1 MVSMAPDMA
10 DTPEFEAAI
19 KTACSLHGL
28 EWIGLEKFPVDVT
41 DFMPVIS
48 RALAKKPD
56 IIDTSSTGGV
66 MGPKCVQLVKQLR
79 DAGFKG
85 IIMLPCGSPPGLL
98 EEIVPKEYRA
108 KIVTTDVN
116 ADGSVVT
123 QQYRDVRTRFME
135 KYQQE
140 FCAVAVMY
148 NVAKPFFE
156 FLDGQDTMDS
166 TAWMEGFAKYRWQ
179 GVWGTESFWCGKPL
193 FGVDRVTIWGFWT
206 SEYIDGKPETR
217 WAAPVPWDLWVEQK

>member
-1 MVSMAPDMA
+1 
-10 DTPEFEAAI
+10 
-19 KTACSLHGL
+19 
-28 EWIGLEKFPVDVT
+28 
-41 DFMPVIS
+41 
-48 RALAKKPD
+48 
-56 IIDTSSTGGV
+56 

-156 FLDGQDTMDS
+156 FLDGQDTMDT
-166 TAWMEGFAKYRWQ
+166 TAWMDGFAKYRWP
-179 GVWGTESFWCGKPL
+179 GL
-193 FGVDRVTIWGFWT
+193 FGFETYWVGKKMYGIDRRVFFYPWT
-206 SEYIDGKPETR
+206 SEWIDGKLVTE
-217 WAAPVPWDLWVEQK
+217 WSAPIPYEMYVEK